1 MQYDLLHLLQ
11 RNYIKEYKRTQGFR
25 GYPVND
31 LWSYFWRREV
41 SNILTLYFITKQEIF
56 VFENLYYH
64 EPVSVVLK
72 WNI

>member
-1 MQYDLLHLLQ
+1 MIYCTCYREIIL
-11 RNYIKEYKRTQGFR
+11 RNIRELRVLEGILS
-25 GYPVND
+25 VND